1 VDGLDAQAEDFL
13 FMDLE
18 TTGLSLGTG
27 TYGFLIGLGYFREGT
42 YHIHQLFLRDFD
54 EEPAFL
60 CRAQQIMAPFRH
72 LVTFNGKT
80 FDIPLL
86 EVRFM
91 MCSQPETL
99 REKASWDLLYPA
111 RRLWYDRLEDCRLET
126 IERERLG
133 VAREGQDIAGDQIP
147 RTYFRYVHDGDARD
161 MDRIVYHNT
170 MDVLTM
176 TALAVHMDE
185 SLKEKDPARTNLFS
199 VGKYYEKQGIQ
210 GMGTEF
216 FEAASSQGPSHQE
229 KDRALFHLAMQHR
242 RGGRFEDAVRIWKG
256 LVEREGYGFLAC
268 CVEIA
273 KHLEHRTREYDQ
285 AIGLVLHALER
296 VGPEEDRVRA
306 DLDKRLSRLKRKK
319 GTA

>member
-1 VDGLDAQAEDFL
+1 MTSPSWRRASRCAHSPRPCGKR
-13 FMDLE
+13 
-18 TTGLSLGTG
+18 SPGTSYILPG
-27 TYGFLIGLGYFREGT
+27 G
-42 YHIHQLFLRDFD
+42 
-54 EEPAFL
+54 
-60 CRAQQIMAPFRH
+60 
-72 LVTFNGKT
+72 
-80 FDIPLL
+80 
-86 EVRFM
+86 
-91 MCSQPETL
+91 
-99 REKASWDLLYPA
+99 
-111 RRLWYDRLEDCRLET
+111 LWYDRLEDCRLET

-133 VAREGQDIAGDQIP
+133 IAREGQDIAGDQIP

-161 MDRIVYHNT
+161 MDRIVYHNA

-176 TALAVHMDE
+176 TALAIHIDE

-216 FEAASSQGPSHQE
+216 FEAASRQGPSHQE

-242 RGGRFEDAVRIWKG
+242 RDGRFEDAVCIWKG

-273 KHLEHRTREYDQ
+273 KHLEHRTREYDE

-296 VGPEEDRVRA
+296 VGPEEGRLRA
-306 DLDKRLSRLKRKK
+306 DLEKRLSRLKRKK